1 MQVNTPTRE
10 RRVSTNL
17 NSVQERLRHFRE
29 HVRGLSLREMLASVN
44 AELAEADRISLG
56 TLSNYERAPTSG
68 ASRGG
73 PRASFLGALKRAF
86 PELRLR
92 WLLLGEGPP
101 TELGGRV
108 QALAGREAAP
118 AEGGLGGRLRAA
130 HPDLELLSP
139 EASALFLGAL
149 TRYAT
154 GEPRME
160 LDEEAILELAAD
172 LRWLLFLPF
181 RLWGFE
187 GRPDYERFSE
197 YCVAALHALALAM
210 PSPGEG
216 DPVVAYPRA
225 PNRGL
230 RERLEVGFG
239 AGEAS

>member
-1 MQVNTPTRE
+1 M
-10 RRVSTNL
+10 STNL
-17 NSVQERLRHFRE
+17 NTVQERLRHFRE
-29 HVRGLSLREMLASVN
+29 HVRRLSLREMLAAVN
-44 AELAEADRISLG
+44 AELDDAERISLG
-56 TLSNYERAPTSG
+56 TLSNYERGPTSG
-68 ASRGG
+68 ASRAG

-86 PELRLR
+86 PELRLP

-101 TELGGRV
+101 TELGDRT
-108 QALAGREAAP
+108 QALAGREGMP
-118 AEGGLGGRLRAA
+118 PEGGLAGRLRAE

-139 EASALFLGAL
+139 EASALFVGAL

-160 LDEEAILELAAD
+160 LDEEMILELAAD

-187 GRPDYERFSE
+187 SRPDYERFSE

-216 DPVVAYPRA
+216 DPAAAYSRA

-230 RERLEVGFG
+230 RETLEVGFG
-239 AGEAS
+239 ARGS